1 MTFFNKKEEVI
12 DIQLTQYGKNRL
24 SLGKLNPV
32 YYEFYDDNILY
43 DSSCAGFVE
52 EQNNIDPRII
62 SHTPKNKTQYTFSS
76 VGSQFLANLNKVDN
90 TMSEIDRLKVPQVS
104 ENIYALKNSLGTS
117 DLQTRDTPSWKITLL
132 DGEIETTST
141 SGSLTLD
148 NQVIS
153 IPQIQ
158 INYTAKTKVR
168 DTNKTPIPPII
179 SATDAANKSPISSLV
194 FSEGDYIQVIED
206 NLIIM
211 IEETGVPCSREN
223 YDIEIYE
230 VDQGENYKTLKT
242 IQQKTN
248 IVNNIIVE
256 DDLPTDQREI
266 DDTYAEFFFNLNV
279 DREINQSVLC
289 ESIKALR
296 SKGIEVDYE
305 VECDDTEYSP
315 TELSPYLEGL
325 DADGVCDETSPE
337 DFCD

>member
-1 MTFFNKKEEVI
+1 MTFFNKKEEVL

-24 SLGKLNPV
+24 SLGKLKPV
-32 YYEFYDDNILY
+32 YYEFYDDDVLY
-43 DSSCAGFVE
+43 DSEYAGFSE
-52 EQNNIDPRII
+52 NQNDTNSRII
-62 SHTPKNKTQYTFSS
+62 SNTPKNKTQYIFSS
-76 VGSQFLANLNKVDN
+76 ANSQFLANLNKIDN
-90 TMSEIDRLKVPQVS
+90 TMSEIDKLKVPQVS

-117 DLQTRDTPSWKITLL
+117 DLQTREVPSWKITLL

-141 SGSLTLD
+141 SGSLALD
-148 NQVIS
+148 NQIIP

-168 DTNKTPIPPII
+168 DINKTPIPPII
-179 SATDAANKSPISSLV
+179 STTDAANKSPISSLV
-194 FSEGDYIQVIED
+194 FSDGDYVQVIED

-211 IEETGVPCSREN
+211 IEETGVPYSKEN

-230 VDQGENYKTLKT
+230 VEQNGNYKTLKT
-242 IQQKTN
+242 VQEKTN

-256 DDLPTDQREI
+256 DDLPTEQQEI

-315 TELSPYLEGL
+315 AELSPYLEGL
-325 DADGVCDETSPE
+325 DAGGVCDETSPE